1 MTSGQKKV
9 SVQDLTEI
17 ISAQAEVSKKFSES
31 FLRELID
38 VIAEYLERDG
48 IVKVKGLGTF
58 KLTWVDGRRSVD
70 VSTGNEIVLPAH
82 YKVGF
87 VPETSVK
94 QAVNEP
100 YSHLSTVVTEMPDDL
115 GGKADYND
123 TEGHTEYSD
132 KALEPDASDKEAEQ
146 PATPPEPT
154 QFSTESTEVR
164 QSSSVTEERTAQP
177 VDNAESQSE
186 KKEEDKNN
194 GDGHKKSVVWIIVAA
209 VVICLSVAFFFSYDV
224 RFPLDDE
231 DEIAVVDER
240 FSHPEEDE
248 SAGNIIDLSYA
259 DSLYAD
265 SVEEESMIV
274 EEQDSLPVTVPID
287 PIEAYT
293 YKVAMNAP
301 VREYVTVID
310 GSRLTMVAYRAFGS
324 KDFWVYVYDANRD
337 VLKNPAE
344 VEKGMKLK
352 IPVLDHVLTD
362 PKNPKAIRKARELG
376 KSY

>member
-87 VPETSVK
+87 VPEASVK

-115 GGKADYND
+115 SVATKD
-123 TEGHTEYSD
+123 TENHTESSD
-132 KALEPDASDKEAEQ
+132 KASGLSYSDDEAEKR
-146 PATPPEPT
+146 TSPPEET
-154 QFSTESTEVR
+154 GISNED
-164 QSSSVTEERTAQP
+164 TEERQFSFATEKRVVQS
-177 VDNAESQSE
+177 VDTTESPSE
-186 KKEEDKNN
+186 ERNVDKVNS
-194 GDGHKKSVVWIIVAA
+194 DGHKKSFVVWIIVA
-209 VVICLSVAFFFSYDV
+209 VIVSCVFAAFFFSYDV
-224 RFPLDDE
+224 RFPFDNGDE
-231 DEIAVVDER
+231 SAVMIDEQ
-240 FSHPEEDE
+240 FSHQEEDE
-248 SAGNIIDLSYA
+248 YTGSIIDLSYA

-265 SVEEESMIV
+265 SMGEDAKMV
-274 EEQDSLPVTVPID
+274 EEQDSLNVKVPVD
-287 PIEAYT
+287 PFEAYT
-293 YKVAMNAP
+293 YEVAMNAP

-352 IPVLDHVLTD
+352 IPLLDPVLTD
-362 PKNPKAIRKARELG
+362 PRNPKAVQKAKELG
-376 KSY
+376 KIY